1 MKKKGRSPKEGIPL
15 IFSERRFKCFQKL
28 RRDIED
34 RGGERDNARVKEKL
48 LNILVPLKSKF

>member
-34 RGGERDNARVKEKL
+34 RGGERDNAVFYFPE
-48 LNILVPLKSKF
+48 